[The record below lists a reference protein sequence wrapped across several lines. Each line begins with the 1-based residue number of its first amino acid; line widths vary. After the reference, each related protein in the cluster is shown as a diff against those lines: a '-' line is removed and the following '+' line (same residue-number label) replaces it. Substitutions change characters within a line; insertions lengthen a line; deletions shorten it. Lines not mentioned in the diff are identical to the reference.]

1 MQTSEMSVMM
11 EAQGFLPADYSL
23 RTQDLLPPDDFED
36 EDDNQPWLEY
46 CRCAATVDRIHIL
59 NVVLSDLDAEDSPLY
74 EFIDDAIRNPHE
86 PGRPKAN
93 ITDLAR
99 LGQTILNCIAK
110 AVDDQVNLRMA
121 VEVPHD

>member
-1 MQTSEMSVMM
+1 M
-11 EAQGFLPADYSL
+11 ESQQFSPAAYSL
-23 RTQDLLPPDDFED
+23 PEQDLIADDFED
-36 EDDNQPWLEY
+36 DNQSWQEY
-46 CRCAATVDRIHIL
+46 CRCAATVDRQHIL
-59 NVVLSDLDAEDSPLY
+59 ECVLSDLDAEDSPLY